1 MVAPLIYTG
10 IYSGVLVG
18 LIVLAILII
27 VGRGWCGSP
36 NDNKAIPDC
45 DATKTTGTPP
55 GCISRRDCCKGTWE
69 KFYSSVPLTIFIFT
83 IVALFVAFG
92 FVYFGKN
99 F

>member
-69 KFYSSVPLTIFIFT
+69 NFGSSVPLTIFIFT
-83 IVALFVAFG
+83 IVALVFAFI
-92 FVYFGKN
+92 FVYFGKYI
-99 F
+99 